1 MTGVLDMVVRMMKYP
16 ISITLAIIACAY
28 TLAIMSD
35 PIRSALAPMCSIPVV
50 SLVCLAPA
58 GPSCPSNP
66 ECSPLWTDFR
76 KLVKVESEALEF
88 FIDETV
94 EVFAL
99 ALEIEKA
106 GMTATDLATR
116 VRASNM
122 DKREVLVESLS
133 EFEKGARKVS
143 HGLTR
148 FISRVGNS
156 VDRYVN
162 RRSALS

>member
-1 MTGVLDMVVRMMKYP
+1 MVVRMMKYP

-28 TLAIMSD
+28 ALAIMSD

-58 GPSCPSNP
+58 GSSRPSNS
-66 ECSPLWTDFR
+66 ECSPLWADFR

-106 GMTATDLATR
+106 GMTASDLVTR
-116 VRASNM
+116 VRVSNM
-122 DKREVLVESLS
+122 DEREILIESLS

-148 FISRVGNS
+148 FIFRVGSS
-156 VDRYVN
+156 VDRYVD